1 MRLYGHSEQASA
13 RQSTGIASTDGIELR
28 GLEKSYGSV
37 RAVRGIDATV
47 ARGETVALLGP
58 NGAGKSTTLD
68 ILLGLLDPDGGTA
81 SVFGMSPTDAVDA
94 GVVGAMLQTGGL
106 IRDLRVRELVAM
118 MASLYP
124 DPLPVGEVL
133 ALTGT
138 DAIAGQVTQKLSGG
152 QTQRVRF
159 ALALVANPELLVLDE
174 PTVALDVEGRREF
187 WATMREFASR
197 GKTILFATHYLEE
210 ADAYADRAVLMA
222 RGRVVADGPPTE
234 IKALV
239 GTRTIRAT
247 LPAVSAEELERLPGV
262 THAER
267 RGESVALSCSDSDA
281 AVRALVAAY
290 PQARDLE
297 IAGAGLEEAFLL
309 LTEDAGEE

>member
-1 MRLYGHSEQASA
+1 
-13 RQSTGIASTDGIELR
+13 
-28 GLEKSYGSV
+28 V

-47 ARGETVALLGP
+47 TPGETVALLGP

-68 ILLGLLDPDGGTA
+68 ILLGLLDPDGGSAT
-81 SVFGMSPTDAVDA
+81 VFGMSPSDAVSS

-106 IRDLRVRELVAM
+106 IRDLRVRELVTM

-124 DPLPVGEVL
+124 DPLDVDEVL

-138 DAIAGQVTQKLSGG
+138 EQVADRLTQKLSGG
-152 QTQRVRF
+152 QVQRVRF

-174 PTVALDVEGRREF
+174 PTAALDVEGRREF
-187 WATMREFASR
+187 WTTMREFASR

-222 RGRVVADGPPTE
+222 RGRVVADGPTTE

-239 GTRTIRAT
+239 GTCTIRAT
-247 LPAVSAEELERLPGV
+247 LPDVALEQLERLAGV
-262 THAER
+262 SHAER
-267 RGESVALSCSDSDA
+267 RGEAVILACSDSDA
-281 AVRALVAAY
+281 AIRALLAAY
-290 PQARDLE
+290 PQARDIE
-297 IAGAGLEEAFLL
+297 ITGAGLEEAFLI
-309 LTEDAGEE
+309 LTEDAEDE

>member
-1 MRLYGHSEQASA
+1 
-13 RQSTGIASTDGIELR
+13 
-28 GLEKSYGSV
+28 V

-47 ARGETVALLGP
+47 TPGETVALLGP

-68 ILLGLLDPDGGTA
+68 ILLGLLDPDGGSAT
-81 SVFGMSPTDAVDA
+81 VFGMSPSDAVSS

-106 IRDLRVRELVAM
+106 IRDLRVRELVTM

-124 DPLPVGEVL
+124 DPLDVDEVL

-138 DAIAGQVTQKLSGG
+138 EQVADRLTQKLSGG
-152 QTQRVRF
+152 QVQRVRF

-174 PTVALDVEGRREF
+174 PTAALDVEGRREF
-187 WATMREFASR
+187 WTTMREFASR

-222 RGRVVADGPPTE
+222 RGRVVADGPTTE

-247 LPAVSAEELERLPGV
+247 LPDVALEQLERLAGV
-262 THAER
+262 SHAER
-267 RGESVALSCSDSDA
+267 RGEAVILACSDSDA
-281 AVRALVAAY
+281 AIRALLAAY
-290 PQARDLE
+290 PQARDIE
-297 IAGAGLEEAFLL
+297 ITGAGLEEAFLI
-309 LTEDAGEE
+309 LTEDAEDE